1 MNFYLKGISITNNL
15 LVSCMKDYVKPTLQ
29 DFNSEHIILHVG
41 TILERTSSHI
51 TKSIIE
57 LCQLLKTD
65 PNTNP
70 VSLIISRYYH
80 LNNKA
85 NAW

>member
-1 MNFYLKGISITNNL
+1 MNVYSKGISITNTL

-29 DFNSEHIILHVG
+29 DFNPEHIILHIG
-41 TILERTSSHI
+41 TTLERTASHI
-51 TKSIIE
+51 TKSILE

-65 PNTNP
+65 LNTNP